1 MERQVF
7 VFFSVVNTLCI
18 VINCINGNYGNIAI
32 NIIALVA
39 CLSVLRGEKR

>member
-7 VFFSVVNTLCI
+7 VFFSVVNTLCL
-18 VINCINGNYGNIAI
+18 VINCINGKYENIAI
-32 NIIALVA
+32 NIIGLVA